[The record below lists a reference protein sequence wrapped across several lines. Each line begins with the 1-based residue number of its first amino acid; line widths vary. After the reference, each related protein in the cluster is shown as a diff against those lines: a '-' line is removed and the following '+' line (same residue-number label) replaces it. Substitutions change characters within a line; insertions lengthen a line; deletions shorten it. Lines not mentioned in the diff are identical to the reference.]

1 MDAREQTRADELLD
15 ETAAPGSRETPEKRI
30 RFRRYDP
37 GMAESADLLGCCTPL
52 VRPQL
57 DEQAALELER
67 LFQALADRNRL
78 KVVNMLDQA
87 EGQAICVCEFQEA
100 LGLKQPTVSYHL
112 KQLIDAGVIARE
124 QRGRFAFYSL
134 QPGVLERIADLVR
147 PTVAA

>member
-1 MDAREQTRADELLD
+1 
-15 ETAAPGSRETPEKRI
+15 
-30 RFRRYDP
+30 
-37 GMAESADLLGCCTPL
+37 MAEPADLLGCCTPL

-57 DEQAALELER
+57 DDEGAVELER

-78 KVVNMLDQA
+78 KVVNMLAQA
-87 EGQAICVCEFQEA
+87 EGEAICVCEFQET

-124 QRGRFAFYSL
+124 QHGRFAFYSL

-147 PTVAA
+147 PGVPA